1 MIWVLVVWSPALVMV
16 DHMHFQYNGFLL
28 GFLLMSLSCLEE
40 GKDVMGGFIFAV
52 LLCFKH
58 LFAVAAPVYLVY
70 LLRHYCW
77 KGGFV
82 GGVRRLLT
90 MGSVVAAVFAVAF
103 GPFLFY
109 GQVIFILSS
118 PTRCLSLI
126 VEFLYFVIIL
136 AYAARFV

>member
-1 MIWVLVVWSPALVMV
+1 MIWVLVVWSPALVIV

-40 GKDVMGGFIFAV
+40 GRDLMGGFIFAV

-58 LFAVAAPVYLVY
+58 LYAVAAPVYLVY

-77 KGGFV
+77 KGGVV
-82 GGVRRLLT
+82 GGVGRLLT
-90 MGSVVAAVFAVAF
+90 MGSVVASVLAAAF

-109 GQVIFILSS
+109 GQVIF
-118 PTRCLSLI
+118 
-126 VEFLYFVIIL
+126 V
-136 AYAARFV
+136 A